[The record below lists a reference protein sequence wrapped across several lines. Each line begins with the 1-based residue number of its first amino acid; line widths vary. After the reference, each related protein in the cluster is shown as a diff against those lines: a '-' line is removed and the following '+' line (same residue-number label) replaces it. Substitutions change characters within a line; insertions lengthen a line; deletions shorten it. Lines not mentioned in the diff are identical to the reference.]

1 VTHRHSCWRLIR
13 DNNKVIQ
20 CSEDNALAVAV
31 QQNSNAKATQGAIVE
46 TMFTKSLYA
55 SRKKPTST
63 DTQQHNRQ
71 KVFHGKRIWSST
83 PSVATSESHS
93 NTASQSRSSYW
104 ELLFRNGISA
114 ILTPV
119 VPSHNRTVVDKKI
132 DDARSARLA
141 DGIER
146 VKKFK
151 VSEEEG
157 NVLLK
162 RVQDDMAQGVEESKA
177 HVMAESDDEGM
188 DVVQDSALVAARCAN
203 LNGEERAAVEKLLT
217 GSPNDHKTV
226 VVDKFNIDI
235 TVGKLVC
242 LRRNTWL
249 NDEVVNFYMAM
260 LQERDARLWS
270 AGDGARL
277 PSHYFNSF
285 FMTKL
290 LENGQYNYGQVKRWS
305 KKFDV
310 FALDRVFIP
319 INLNNTHWVMAVVYV
334 QKKEIHYYDSMSGS
348 GKRYLDAMLTW
359 LVDEAREKKGQQLDK
374 SQWKL
379 IDREQN
385 VPQQQNG
392 YDCGVF
398 SIMCADYVS
407 DNLPLSYVQEDMQNN
422 RVKIAAAIRRGH
434 LTY

>member
-1 VTHRHSCWRLIR
+1 MVR
-13 DNNKVIQ
+13 DQ
-20 CSEDNALAVAV
+20 V
-31 QQNSNAKATQGAIVE
+31 QQRLAKRFEVSNADANSEG
-46 TMFTKSLYA
+46 MFTKHLYGWN
-55 SRKKPTST
+55 KKSPNT
-63 DTQQHNRQ
+63 DAQQQSRQ
-71 KVFHGKRIWSST
+71 KVIHGNRGWFPT
-83 PSVATSESHS
+83 PSTSKNESLPNS
-93 NTASQSRSSYW
+93 APQSRANYW

-114 ILTPV
+114 KLSPV
-119 VPSHNRTVVDKKI
+119 APNLSSAAVDKRI
-132 DDARSARLA
+132 DDARSARIA
-141 DGIER
+141 DETKRING
-146 VKKFK
+146 FN

-162 RVQDDMAQGVEESKA
+162 RVKDDMAQGVEESKA
-177 HVMAESDDEGM
+177 HVIGDSDDEGM
-188 DVVQDSALVAARCAN
+188 DVVQDSAFVAARCAN
-203 LNGEERAAVEKLLT
+203 LNGEERAAVEELLKR
-217 GSPNDHKTV
+217 SPNDHKTV
-226 VVDKFNIDI
+226 VIEKFNIDI
-235 TVGKLVC
+235 TVGKLLC

-260 LQERDARLWS
+260 LQERDARLCS
-270 AGDGARL
+270 ASDGTRL

-348 GKRYLDAMLTW
+348 GKRYLDAMLDW

>member
-1 VTHRHSCWRLIR
+1 
-13 DNNKVIQ
+13 
-20 CSEDNALAVAV
+20 
-31 QQNSNAKATQGAIVE
+31 
-46 TMFTKSLYA
+46 MFTNKIYGGQKN
-55 SRKKPTST
+55 KKQPNQ
-63 DTQQHNRQ
+63 DAQQHNRRE
-71 KVFHGKRIWSST
+71 VLHSDRKRWGFST
-83 PSVATSESHS
+83 PLQKEPAGR
-93 NTASQSRSSYW
+93 TALQSRIEYLR
-104 ELLFRNGISA
+104 LLFRNGISA
-114 ILTPV
+114 NLTPV
-119 VPSHNRTVVDKKI
+119 ALSNSTKVVNKTI
-132 DDARSARLA
+132 DDARSRRLA

-146 VKKFK
+146 TKGFY

-157 NVLLK
+157 NELLK
-162 RVQDDMAQGVEESKA
+162 RVHDDMARGVEESKA
-177 HVMAESDDEGM
+177 QVVGDSDDEGM
-188 DVVQDSALVAARCAN
+188 DVVQDDIQASALVAARCAD
-203 LNGEERAAVEKLLT
+203 LTAEERVVVEELLK
-217 GSPNDHKTV
+217 GSANDHKTV

-260 LQERDARLWS
+260 LQERDARLCS
-270 AGDGARL
+270 ASNGARL

-319 INLNNTHWVMAVVYV
+319 INLNNTHWVMAVVFV

-348 GKRYLDAMLTW
+348 GKRYLDAMLKW
-359 LVDEAREKKGQQLDK
+359 LVDEAREKKGEQLDPE
-374 SQWKL
+374 QWKL
-379 IDREQN
+379 SDQEQN

>member
-1 VTHRHSCWRLIR
+1 V
-13 DNNKVIQ
+13 NKTI
-20 CSEDNALAVAV
+20 EA
-31 QQNSNAKATQGAIVE
+31 
-46 TMFTKSLYA
+46 
-55 SRKKPTST
+55 
-63 DTQQHNRQ
+63 
-71 KVFHGKRIWSST
+71 
-83 PSVATSESHS
+83 
-93 NTASQSRSSYW
+93 
-104 ELLFRNGISA
+104 
-114 ILTPV
+114 
-119 VPSHNRTVVDKKI
+119 
-132 DDARSARLA
+132 ARSTRLA

-146 VKKFK
+146 IKGFY

-157 NVLLK
+157 NELLK
-162 RVQDDMAQGVEESKA
+162 RVHDDMARGVEESTA
-177 HVMAESDDEGM
+177 QVVGDSDDEGM
-188 DVVQDSALVAARCAN
+188 GVVQDDLQASALVAARCAD
-203 LNGEERAAVEKLLT
+203 LTAGERVVVEELLK

-260 LQERDARLWS
+260 LQERDARLCS
-270 AGDGARL
+270 ASNGTRL

-348 GKRYLDAMLTW
+348 GKRHLDAMLKW
-359 LVDEAREKKGQQLDK
+359 LVDEAREKKGHQLVI

-385 VPQQQNG
+385 VPQQDNG
-392 YDCGVF
+392 YDGGVF
-398 SIMCADYVS
+398 SVMCADYVS

>member
-1 VTHRHSCWRLIR
+1 MYS
-13 DNNKVIQ
+13 K
-20 CSEDNALAVAV
+20 
-31 QQNSNAKATQGAIVE
+31 
-46 TMFTKSLYA
+46 FFYA
-55 SRKKPTST
+55 SRKKPPST
-63 DTQQHNRQ
+63 NTQQHNRQ
-71 KVFHGKRIWSST
+71 KVFHDNRIIWSST
-83 PSVATSESHS
+83 PSVATAESHS

-104 ELLFRNGISA
+104 ELLSRNGISA

-119 VPSHNRTVVDKKI
+119 APSHNSTVVDKKI

-141 DGIER
+141 DEEKR
-146 VKKFK
+146 VKKFN
-151 VSEEEG
+151 VSEEEES
-157 NVLLK
+157 VLLK
-162 RVQDDMAQGVEESKA
+162 RIQDGMVQGVEESKA
-177 HVMAESDDEGM
+177 IGDSDDDGM
-188 DVVQDSALVAARCAN
+188 DVVQDGALVAARCAN
-203 LNGEERAAVEKLLT
+203 LNGEERVAVEKLLT
-217 GSPNDHKTV
+217 GSPSDHKTV

-260 LQERDARLWS
+260 LQERDARLCS
-270 AGDGARL
+270 AGDGTRL

-348 GKRYLDAMLTW
+348 GKRYLDAMLDW
-359 LVDEAREKKGQQLDK
+359 LVDEAREKKGQRLDK
-374 SQWKL
+374 LQWKL
-379 IDREQN
+379 IDREQT

>member
-1 VTHRHSCWRLIR
+1 MF
-13 DNNKVIQ
+13 
-20 CSEDNALAVAV
+20 
-31 QQNSNAKATQGAIVE
+31 AKSFYSGW
-46 TMFTKSLYA
+46 KS
-55 SRKKPTST
+55 KKQPNQEA
-63 DTQQHNRQ
+63 QQHNRQ
-71 KVFHGKRIWSST
+71 KVIHSYRKVWGFST
-83 PSVATSESHS
+83 PAAVPREQASR
-93 NTASQSRSSYW
+93 TASQSRIDYLG
-104 ELLFRNGISA
+104 LLFRNGISA
-114 ILTPV
+114 TLSPV
-119 VPSHNRTVVDKKI
+119 APHHSTKVVNKTI
-132 DDARSARLA
+132 DDARSIRLA
-141 DGIER
+141 DTIER
-146 VKKFK
+146 VNGFN

-177 HVMAESDDEGM
+177 HVIGDSDDEGM
-188 DVVQDSALVAARCAN
+188 DVVQDSVLVAARCAN
-203 LNGEERAAVEKLLT
+203 LSGEERAAVEKLLT

-260 LQERDARLWS
+260 LQERDARLCS
-270 AGDGARL
+270 ASDGTRL

-319 INLNNTHWVMAVVYV
+319 INLNNTHWVMAVVFV

-348 GKRYLDAMLTW
+348 GKRYLDAMLKW
-359 LVDEAREKKGQQLDK
+359 LVDEAREKKGEQLDK

>member
-1 VTHRHSCWRLIR
+1 VEKLVTMVNGTGSDAAKQHELAKQF
-13 DNNKVIQ
+13 KV
-20 CSEDNALAVAV
+20 
-31 QQNSNAKATQGAIVE
+31 SNADTNREG
-46 TMFTKSLYA
+46 MFTKNLYGWK
-55 SRKKPTST
+55 KKPPNT
-63 DTQQHNRQ
+63 DAQQQSRLKVIHGNRGW
-71 KVFHGKRIWSST
+71 FPTSST
-83 PSVATSESHS
+83 SKNESLPNS
-93 NTASQSRSSYW
+93 APQSRANYW
-104 ELLFRNGISA
+104 ELLFRSGISA
-114 ILTPV
+114 NLSPV
-119 VPSHNRTVVDKKI
+119 APNSSSAAVDKRI
-132 DDARSARLA
+132 DDARSARIA
-141 DGIER
+141 DETKR
-146 VKKFK
+146 VNGFN
-151 VSEEEG
+151 VSEKEG
-157 NVLLK
+157 NVLFK
-162 RVQDDMAQGVEESKA
+162 RVQDAMAQGVEESKA
-177 HVMAESDDEGM
+177 HVIGDSDDEGM
-188 DVVQDSALVAARCAN
+188 DVVQDSTLVAARCAN
-203 LNGEERAAVEKLLT
+203 LNEEERAAVEELFKR
-217 GSPNDHKTV
+217 SPNDHKTV

-260 LQERDARLWS
+260 LQERDARLCS
-270 AGDGARL
+270 ASKGTRL

-348 GKRYLDAMLTW
+348 GKRYLDAMLQW
-359 LVDEAREKKGQQLDK
+359 LVDEAREKKGELLDPE
-374 SQWKL
+374 QWKL
-379 IDREQN
+379 SDREQN

>member
-1 VTHRHSCWRLIR
+1 MFAKRLYTCR
-13 DNNKVIQ
+13 
-20 CSEDNALAVAV
+20 E
-31 QQNSNAKATQGAIVE
+31 
-46 TMFTKSLYA
+46 
-55 SRKKPTST
+55 KPPSS

-71 KVFHGKRIWSST
+71 KVFHGYRNWSST

-93 NTASQSRSSYW
+93 NTATQSRSSYW

-114 ILTPV
+114 NLTPV
-119 VPSHNRTVVDKKI
+119 APSNSTAVVNKTI
-132 DDARSARLA
+132 DEARSARLA
-141 DGIER
+141 DEEKR
-146 VKKFK
+146 VKKFN
-151 VSEEEG
+151 VSEEEES
-157 NVLLK
+157 VLLK
-162 RVQDDMAQGVEESKA
+162 RVHDDLAQGVEESKD
-177 HVMAESDDEGM
+177 HVIGDSDDEGV

-260 LQERDARLWS
+260 LQERDARLCS
-270 AGDGARL
+270 AGDGTRL

-348 GKRYLDAMLTW
+348 GKRYLDAMLMW

-379 IDREQN
+379 IDREQA

-392 YDCGVF
+392 YDGGVF

-422 RVKIAAAIRRGH
+422 RIKIAAAIRRGH
-434 LTY
+434 LIY